1 MFLAYLN
8 VIYINILIYFIYK
21 KWEDKIVFG
30 LFLSVQIP
38 VVILIAILSIIAG
51 GGATFVLLRYFYKK
65 TGKDAN
71 KIIEDAKK
79 AAEDNRKR
87 EVLETKQE
95 LYKLKQESEKDIRQL
110 KAEAD
115 KEVKDRKAA
124 VSELEKKLSQREE
137 RLDNRSNNL
146 DKREEGLNHKEQ
158 KIDNRK
164 AELELEFGKVG
175 QLIEEQKKKLIE
187 ISGLK
192 ADEAKKIIL
201 ERIEEEMSQEIAVVI
216 KEAEEKAKLEV
227 NRKAQSLLANAIQQY
242 ANDSISEAT
251 VSVVP
256 LPNDE
261 MKGRIIG
268 REGRNIRSIEASTGV
283 DLIIDDTPEA
293 VVLSSFDPV
302 RREIA
307 RRTLEALISDGRI
320 QPSRI
325 EELVNKF
332 KKELDIEL
340 REIGEKAVFDT
351 GIGKVH
357 PELIKLLGRLKF
369 RTSYGQNALA
379 HSLEVAFLAGK
390 LAVEIGENEIL
401 ARRAGLFHDIG
412 KAADHEMEGSHVDIG
427 LELANRYRENATV
440 LDAIGS
446 HHGDRQPTTI
456 ISQLVAAADTLSAA
470 RPGARSESIENYIK
484 RLTQLE
490 DICNEFKG
498 VEKAFALQAGREIRV
513 LVKPNEVDDTLAYK
527 LARDIRIKIENSLS
541 YPGTIK
547 VTVIRETRV
556 YETAK

>member
-1 MFLAYLN
+1 MFGMFFA
-8 VIYINILIYFIYK
+8 V
-21 KWEDKIVFG
+21 
-30 LFLSVQIP
+30 SVPI
-38 VVILIAILSIIAG
+38 VILIAVLSIMAG
-51 GGATFVLLRYFYKK
+51 AVCAFLVIRYLYKK
-65 TGKDAN
+65 TGKDAT
-71 KIIEDAKK
+71 KIIDDAKK

-95 LYKLKQESEKDIRQL
+95 LYKLKQESEKEIRQL

-115 KEVKDRKAA
+115 KEVRDRKATA
-124 VSELEKKLSQREE
+124 NELEKKLSQREE

-146 DKREEGLNHKEQ
+146 DKREESLNHKEQ

-201 ERIEEEMSQEIAVVI
+201 ERIEDEMSQEIAVVI
-216 KEAEEKAKLEV
+216 KEAEEKAKSEV

-268 REGRNIRSIEASTGV
+268 REGRNIRAIEASTGV

-293 VVLSSFDPV
+293 VVLSSFDPI

-332 KKELDIEL
+332 KKELDVEL
-340 REIGEKAVFDT
+340 REIGEKAVFET

-369 RTSYGQNALA
+369 RTSYGQNALS
-379 HSLEVAFLAGK
+379 HSLEVAYLAGK
-390 LAVEIGENEIL
+390 LAAEIGQNETL

-440 LDAIGS
+440 IDAIGS
-446 HHGDRQPTTI
+446 HHGDKEPTTI

-498 VEKAFALQAGREIRV
+498 VEKAYALQAGREIRV
-513 LVKPNEVDDTLAYK
+513 LVKPGEVDDALAHK

>member
-1 MFLAYLN
+1 MM
-8 VIYINILIYFIYK
+8 IRT
-21 KWEDKIVFG
+21 
-30 LFLSVQIP
+30 FLSVQP
-38 VVILIAILSIIAG
+38 FVLVLIAI
-51 GGATFVLLRYFYKK
+51 GAVIVGTGIGVILFRGYYKHMGK
-65 TGKDAN
+65 TSQ

-79 AAEDNRKR
+79 QAEDNRKK

-95 LYKLKQESEKDIRQL
+95 IHHLKQEADKEIRQL
-110 KAEAD
+110 KQDAD
-115 KEVKDRKAA
+115 REIKDKRQDCKN
-124 VSELEKKLSQREE
+124 LEQKLLQREE
-137 RLDNRSNNL
+137 RLDNRSTNL
-146 DKREEGLNHKEQ
+146 DKREETLNQKES
-158 KIDNRK
+158 KIDQK
-164 AELELEFGKVG
+164 KVDLEKQYSKVDAI
-175 QLIEEQKKKLIE
+175 IEEQNKKLIE

-192 ADEAKKIIL
+192 VEEAKKIIL
-201 ERIEEEMSQEIAVVI
+201 ERIEEEMSVEIAAKI
-216 KEAEEKAKLEV
+216 KDAEEKAKAES

-242 ANDSISEAT
+242 AGETVSERT

-293 VVLSSFDPV
+293 VVLSSFDPI

-307 RRTLEALISDGRI
+307 RRTLETLISDGRI

-332 KKELDIEL
+332 RKELDVEL
-340 REIGEKAVFDT
+340 REAGEKAVFDT
-351 GIGKVH
+351 GIGKVN
-357 PELIKLLGRLKF
+357 PELVKLIGRLKY
-369 RTSYGQNALA
+369 RTSYGQNALN
-379 HSLEVAFLAGK
+379 HSLEVAYLAGK
-390 LAVEIGENEIL
+390 LASEIGEDEIL

-412 KAADHEMEGSHVDIG
+412 KSCDSEMEGSHVEIG
-427 LELANRYRENATV
+427 VELATRYHENETV
-440 LDAIGS
+440 IDAIAS
-446 HHGDRQPTTI
+446 HHGDKEATTI

-490 DICNEFKG
+490 EIGNEFKG
-498 VEKAFALQAGREIRV
+498 VDKAYAIQAGREIRI
-513 LVKPNEVDDTLAYK
+513 LVKPEEIDDATAYK
-527 LARDIRIKIENSLS
+527 LARDIRIKIENTMS

-556 YETAK
+556 QETAK